1 MANCLVL
8 VRHARPSPDY
18 TGRLVGASDLPL
30 DSAGRVQAAALAARI
45 GPLAP
50 ACSFCSPLLRCRQ
63 TAEAIGLATPLEID
77 RDLREIDFGRWENR
91 RFEQVAAEEPELV
104 RRWAAFAPDFA
115 FPGGEGLAAFV
126 ARVGAAAD
134 RLTSIEADTVLA
146 VTHGGVIRTMICHLL
161 GLEPRNYVLFEVDYA
176 AVVILHCF
184 GGKGVLAFPSVEPA
198 GGPRHG

>member
-8 VRHARPSPDY
+8 VRHARPNADY

-30 DSAGRVQAAALAARI
+30 DLAGCLQAAALADRI
-45 GPLAP
+45 RPLAP
-50 ACSFCSPLLRCRQ
+50 ARSFCSPMMRCRQ

-77 RDLREIDFGRWENR
+77 GDLREIDFGRWENR

-104 RRWAAFAPDFA
+104 QRWAAFASDFA

-134 RLTSIEADTVLA
+134 RLASTRPTRCWPLP
-146 VTHGGVIRTMICHLL
+146 T
-161 GLEPRNYVLFEVDYA
+161 
-176 AVVILHCF
+176 
-184 GGKGVLAFPSVEPA
+184 A
-198 GGPRHG
+198 G